1 MQQVDFTTLTA
12 TCQELTATWIPARV
26 ETVYQLDRHTIALG
40 LRTLSERGWLA
51 VSWHP
56 EAARIVITDPPPRL
70 PDTFT
75 FSQQLKHQLGGLALV
90 AIQPVAPWERLMDLQ
105 FAPRPGESA
114 VYHLFVEVMG
124 KYSNATLTDADRS
137 IIATAH
143 QVSGKQSSVRTVQTG
158 QPYELPPGLLTTMPS
173 LSETLTSWQER
184 VSLVP
189 GLVTKKLISNYR
201 GLSTAITQA
210 MLTAAAIKIE
220 ATTIELDNSDW
231 QRLFR
236 VWQQWQTTLADG
248 QTWQPGW
255 TATGYN
261 ALGWGTSRSAP
272 SVNQMVNEYF
282 TNILNHTNFQQ
293 LRHQLTTKLGG
304 VISKLEVK
312 AQTFRSRLAE
322 SQNAEELRSRAD
334 LLMAH
339 LHLWQSGLSEIVLT
353 DFETEQPVR
362 ITLNP
367 EKSGSQNAQSIYKKY
382 QKLKRAQTLVLPL
395 LAAVQAELDYLI
407 QIAASIS
414 QIETYQQSI
423 DLETLAEIKEEL
435 IQSGYLPAPANRP
448 KPSVL
453 PETQPRSFTSPSGF
467 EVLVGRNNRQN
478 DRLTF
483 KTATDYDL
491 WFHAQEISGSHGLL
505 RLPAG
510 AVPETVDLQYVANL
524 MAYHSRGRQSEA
536 VPVVYTA
543 TKHVYKP
550 KGAKLGMVIYK
561 HEQIIWGHPHQANLA
576 MKIGFL
582 Q

>member
-12 TCQELTATWIPARV
+12 TCQELAATWIPARV
-26 ETVYQLDRHTIALG
+26 ETVYQLDRHTVLLG
-40 LRTLSERGWLA
+40 LRTLQERGWLA

-56 EAARIVITDPPPRL
+56 EAARIVLTDPPPRL

-114 VYHLFVEVMG
+114 IYHLFVEVMG
-124 KYSNATLTDADRS
+124 KYSNATLTDADRL

-158 QPYELPPGLLTTMPS
+158 QPYELPPGLLTTAPS
-173 LSETLTSWQER
+173 QNETLRSWQER

-210 MLTAAAIKIE
+210 MLTAAHIPID
-220 ATTIELDNSDW
+220 ATTKDLTEPDW
-231 QRLFR
+231 QLLFQ
-236 VWQQWQTTLADG
+236 VWQQWQAALADG
-248 QTWQPGW
+248 QSWQPGW
-255 TATGYN
+255 TAIGYN
-261 ALGWGTSRSAP
+261 ALGWGTNRPAL

-293 LRHQLTTKLGG
+293 LRHQLTQKLGG

-312 AQTFRSRLAE
+312 AHTFRSRLAE
-322 SQNAEELRSRAD
+322 SQDAADLRSRAD

-339 LHLWQSGLSEIVLT
+339 LHLWQSGMTQIVLA
-353 DFETEQPVR
+353 DFATEQPVK
-362 ITLNP
+362 IALNP
-367 EKSGSQNAQSIYKKY
+367 EKSGSQNAQALYKKY
-382 QKLKRAQTLVLPL
+382 QKLKRAQTIVLPL
-395 LAAVQAELDYLI
+395 LAAVQAELDYLT
-407 QIAASIS
+407 QIAASIG
-414 QIETYQQSI
+414 QIESYQQPS
-423 DLETLAEIKEEL
+423 DLATLAEIKEEL
-435 IQSGYLPAPANRP
+435 MQSGYLPTPANRS
-448 KPSVL
+448 KSIVL
-453 PETQPRSFTSPSGF
+453 PETLPRSFTSPSGF

-510 AVPETVDLQYVANL
+510 AVPETADLEYVANL

-561 HEQIIWGHPHQANLA
+561 HEQIIWGHPHQTGLTL
-576 MKIGFL
+576 K
-582 Q
+582 

>member
-1 MQQVDFTTLTA
+1 LQQVDFTTLTA
-12 TCQELTATWIPARV
+12 TCQELATTWLPARV
-26 ETVYQLDRHTIALG
+26 ETVYQLDRHTILLG
-40 LRTLSERGWLA
+40 LRNLTGRGWLA

-56 EAARIVITDPPPRL
+56 EAARIVLTEPPPRI

-90 AIQPVAPWERLMDLQ
+90 AIQPVAPWERVMDLQ
-105 FAPRPGESA
+105 FAPRPGECA
-114 VYHLFVEVMG
+114 VYHLFIEVMG
-124 KYSNATLTDADRS
+124 KYSNTTLTTADRL

-143 QVSGKQSSVRTVQTG
+143 QVSGKQSAVRTIQTG
-158 QPYELPPGLLTTMPS
+158 QPYELPPSLLTTAPS
-173 LSETLTSWQER
+173 LAETYSSWQER

-210 MLTAAAIKIE
+210 MLIAAQIKVDVI
-220 ATTIELDNSDW
+220 TTELADTDW
-231 QRLFR
+231 QRLFQI
-236 VWQQWQTTLADG
+236 WQQWQTALADG
-248 QTWQPGW
+248 QAWQPGW

-261 ALGWGTSRSAP
+261 VLGWGTCRSAS

-282 TNILNHTNFQQ
+282 INILNHTNFQQ
-293 LRHQLTTKLGG
+293 LHHQLTTKLGG
-304 VISKLEVK
+304 VINKLEVK

-322 SQNAEELRSRAD
+322 SAEAEELRTRAD

-339 LHLWQSGLSEIVLT
+339 LHLWQSGLSEIVVT
-353 DFETEQPVR
+353 DFATEQPVR

-367 EKSGSQNAQSIYKKY
+367 EKSGSQNAQAIYKKY

-395 LAAVQAELDYLI
+395 LAAVQAELDYLG
-407 QIAASIS
+407 QVATSIY
-414 QIETYQQSI
+414 QIETYQQPI
-423 DLETLAEIKEEL
+423 DLETLTEIREEL

-448 KPSVL
+448 KSIAL
-453 PETQPRSFTSPSGF
+453 PETEPRSFTSPSGF

-510 AVPETVDLQYVANL
+510 AVPEATDLQYVANL

-561 HEQIIWGHPHQANLA
+561 HEQILWGHPHQTNLA
-576 MKIGFL
+576 EP
-582 Q
+582 

>member
-12 TCQELTATWIPARV
+12 TCQELAITWLPARV
-26 ETVYQLDRHTIALG
+26 ETVYQLDRHTILLG
-40 LRTLSERGWLA
+40 LRNLTGRGWLA
-51 VSWHP
+51 ISWHP
-56 EAARIVITDPPPRL
+56 EAARIVLTEPPPRL

-90 AIQPVAPWERLMDLQ
+90 AIQPVAPWERVMDLH
-105 FAPRPGESA
+105 FAPRPGETA
-114 VYHLFVEVMG
+114 TYHLFVEVMG
-124 KYSNATLTDADRS
+124 KYSNTTLTTADRL

-143 QVSGKQSSVRTVQTG
+143 QVSGKQSAVRTIQTG
-158 QPYELPPGLLTTMPS
+158 QPYELPPSLLTTVPS
-173 LSETLTSWQER
+173 LTETPHSWQER

-210 MLTAAAIKIE
+210 MLTAAQIKIE
-220 ATTIELDNSDW
+220 AITTELVDTDW
-231 QRLFR
+231 QRLFQI
-236 VWQQWQTTLADG
+236 WQQWQTALADG
-248 QTWQPGW
+248 QVWQPGW

-261 ALGWGTSRSAP
+261 VLGWGTDRSAS

-282 TNILNHTNFQQ
+282 INILNHTNFQQ
-293 LRHQLTTKLGG
+293 LHHQLTTKLSG
-304 VISKLEVK
+304 VINKLAVK

-322 SQNAEELRSRAD
+322 SEEAEELRTRAD

-339 LHLWQSGLSEIVLT
+339 LHLWKSGLSEIVVT

-362 ITLNP
+362 IALNP
-367 EKSGSQNAQSIYKKY
+367 EKSGSQNAQAIYKKY

-395 LAAVQAELDYLI
+395 LASVQAELDYLGQVATSI
-407 QIAASIS
+407 Q
-414 QIETYQQSI
+414 QIETYQQPI
-423 DLETLAEIKEEL
+423 DLETLAEIREEL
-435 IQSGYLPAPANRP
+435 IQSSYLPAPANRP
-448 KPSVL
+448 KSIAL
-453 PETQPRSFTSPSGF
+453 PETQPRCFTSPSGF

-510 AVPETVDLQYVANL
+510 AVPEAADLQYVANL

-561 HEQIIWGHPHQANLA
+561 HEQIIWGHPHQTNLA
-576 MKIGFL
+576 EL
-582 Q
+582 

>member
-1 MQQVDFTTLTA
+1 LQQVDFTTLTA
-12 TCQELTATWIPARV
+12 TCQELAATWIPARV
-26 ETVYQLDRHTIALG
+26 ETVYQLDRHTVLLG
-40 LRTLSERGWLA
+40 LRTLKERGWLA
-51 VSWHP
+51 ISWHP
-56 EAARIVITDPPPRL
+56 EAARIVLTDPPPRL

-114 VYHLFVEVMG
+114 IYHLFVEVMG
-124 KYSNATLTDADRS
+124 KYSNATLTDADRL

-143 QVSGKQSSVRTVQTG
+143 QVSSKQSSVRTVQTG
-158 QPYELPPGLLTTMPS
+158 QPYELPPGLLTTAPS
-173 LSETLTSWQER
+173 QNETLRSWQER

-210 MLTAAAIKIE
+210 MLTAAHIHID
-220 ATTIELDNSDW
+220 ATTTDLAEPDW
-231 QRLFR
+231 QRLFQ
-236 VWQQWQTTLADG
+236 VWQQWQAALADG
-248 QTWQPGW
+248 QSWQPGW
-255 TATGYN
+255 TAIGYN
-261 ALGWGTSRSAP
+261 ALGWGTNRPAL

-293 LRHQLTTKLGG
+293 LRHQLTQKLSG

-322 SQNAEELRSRAD
+322 SQDAADLRSRAD

-339 LHLWQSGLSEIVLT
+339 LHLWQSGMTQIVLT
-353 DFETEQPVR
+353 DFATEQPVK
-362 ITLNP
+362 IALNP
-367 EKSGSQNAQSIYKKY
+367 EKSGSQNAQALYKKY
-382 QKLKRAQTLVLPL
+382 QKLKRAQTIVLPL

-407 QIAASIS
+407 QIAASIG
-414 QIETYQQSI
+414 QIESYQQPS
-423 DLETLAEIKEEL
+423 DLATLAEIKEEL
-435 IQSGYLPAPANRP
+435 MQSGYLPTPTNRS
-448 KPSVL
+448 KSIVL
-453 PETQPRSFTSPSGF
+453 PETLPRSFTSPSGF

-510 AVPETVDLQYVANL
+510 AVPETADLEYVANL

-561 HEQIIWGHPHQANLA
+561 HEQIIWGHPHQTGLTL
-576 MKIGFL
+576 K
-582 Q
+582 

>member
-1 MQQVDFTTLTA
+1 M
-12 TCQELTATWIPARV
+12 PARV
-26 ETVYQLDRHTIALG
+26 ETVYQLDRHTIAIG
-40 LRTLSERGWLA
+40 LRTLTGRGWLA

-56 EAARIVITDPPPRL
+56 EAARIVLTDPPPRL

-75 FSQQLKHQLGGLALV
+75 FSQQLKHQIGGLALV

-105 FAPRPGESA
+105 FAARPGETA
-114 VYHLFVEVMG
+114 LYHLFVEVMG
-124 KYSNATLTDADRS
+124 KYSNATLTDADRL

-158 QPYELPPGLLTTMPS
+158 QPYELPPGLLTSPPS
-173 LSETLTSWQER
+173 LQETLVSWQER

-210 MLTAAAIKIE
+210 MLIAAAIPVDA
-220 ATTIELDNSDW
+220 ATTELTDADW
-231 QRLFR
+231 QQLFQ
-236 VWQQWQTTLADG
+236 VWQQWQTALING
-248 QTWQPGW
+248 HNWQPGW

-261 ALGWGTSRSAP
+261 ALGWGTNRSAP
-272 SVNQMVNEYF
+272 SVNQMLNEYF

-293 LRHQLTTKLGG
+293 LQHQLTQKLGG

-322 SQNAEELRSRAD
+322 SQDAAALRTRAD

-339 LHLWQSGLSEIVLT
+339 LHLWQSGMTEIVLA
-353 DFETEQPVR
+353 DFETEQP
-362 ITLNP
+362 ISISLNP
-367 EKSGSQNAQSIYKKY
+367 EKSGSQNAQALYKKY
-382 QKLKRAQTLVLPL
+382 QKLKRAQSIVLPL
-395 LAAVQAELDYLI
+395 LHAVQAELDYLS
-407 QIAASIS
+407 QIATSIN
-414 QIETYQQSI
+414 QIESYQQPS

-435 IQSGYLPAPANRP
+435 IHSGYLPVPANRP
-448 KPSVL
+448 KSIAL

-510 AVPETVDLQYVANL
+510 AVPDTVDLQYVANL
-524 MAYHSRGRQSEA
+524 MAYHSRGRQSDA

-561 HEQIIWGHPHQANLA
+561 HEQIIWGHPQQVAAA
-576 MKIGFL
+576 MK
-582 Q
+582 